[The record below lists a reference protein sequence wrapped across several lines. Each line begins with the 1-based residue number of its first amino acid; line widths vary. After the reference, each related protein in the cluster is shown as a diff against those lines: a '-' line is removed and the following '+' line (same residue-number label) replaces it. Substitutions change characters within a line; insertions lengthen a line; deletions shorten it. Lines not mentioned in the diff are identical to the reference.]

1 MNKISFELEFE
12 AETSAGATALAEE
25 KVAKFLGIPADSVP
39 SAVDM
44 ELKVKSSEAGS
55 GFKVTLFASVKRN
68 QVRPL

>member
-12 AETSAGATALAEE
+12 AETAAGATAIAEE
-25 KVAKFLGIPADSVP
+25 KVAKFLGVSAETVP
-39 SAVDM
+39 SIVDM
-44 ELKVKSSEAGS
+44 ELKVKSLENGE